1 MLEHYR
7 DVSASAARGI
17 VPGGQTFSGSAML
30 ELEFAALSDVGKVRE
45 HNEDFV
51 GHAAPQTSDHAR
63 ERGWLFALADGVGG
77 HDHGEVASRL
87 AIETLQAGFEDFRP
101 NESPAACLQRM
112 VQAAN
117 LKIYETAAS
126 AHPGGSSMSTT
137 VVACLLR
144 FDRMVVAHVGDSR
157 CFLIRRGSAAA
168 LTRDHSL
175 VAEQVRMGLLSEAEA
190 AASQRKHVLSRSLG
204 ANMVVNVELND
215 HQLLPGDVL
224 LLSSDGFHGSLS
236 SGEIAVAAGRF
247 QDLQES
253 VRHLITLARE
263 KDGGDNITVQLIR
276 IKQVERMGMYRGRPY
291 KLR

>member
-1 MLEHYR
+1 MLEQYKG
-7 DVSASAARGI
+7 VSLSAAREI
-17 VPGGQTFSGSAML
+17 FPGGQTFSGSAML

-45 HNEDFV
+45 HNEDYV
-51 GHAAPQTSDHAR
+51 GHAAPASSHAR

-77 HDHGEVASRL
+77 QDRGEVASRL
-87 AIETLQAGFEDFRP
+87 AIETLQSGFQDFRA
-101 NESPAACLQRM
+101 NESPAACLQRL

-117 LKIYETAAS
+117 LKIYETAATI
-126 AHPGGSSMSTT
+126 HPGGSSMCTT
-137 VVACLLR
+137 VVACLFR

-157 CFLIRRGSAAA
+157 CYLIRRGSAAS

-204 ANMVVNVELND
+204 ANMVANVELND
-215 HQLLPGDVL
+215 HQVLPGDIV
-224 LLSSDGFHGSLS
+224 LLSSDGFHGALS
-236 SGEIAVAAGRF
+236 SGEIAVAAGQF
-247 QDLQES
+247 HDLQES
-253 VRHLITLARE
+253 ARHLIALARE

-276 IKQVERMGMYRGRPY
+276 VKQVERMGMYRGRPY